1 MPLRSHH
8 VEDFLLGCSRLEL
21 PPFAISS
28 KLSFPVLMD
37 SIQPADPRTS
47 RSDPSDAITALL
59 FRINF
64 SNLMVWTALV
74 HLECPHIFLIFFDVT
89 MVPGRWGVRD
99 VIRLVIRV

>member
-74 HLECPHIFLIFFDVT
+74 HLECPHIFLNLFL
-89 MVPGRWGVRD
+89 RD
-99 VIRLVIRV
+99 HGSGEVEGS